1 MKREALTNTL
11 SVVIPVYMMERYLSR
26 CLTSI
31 LNQTYKNIEVILVDD
46 GSTDRSLLICREFEK
61 KDSRVK
67 VLCQENLGVS
77 SARNQGIAT
86 ASGEF
91 FTFVDADDWLDLD
104 TYERKMRALQQY
116 RGVDI
121 IIGGF
126 VRQQGE
132 EQIPVL
138 KKEGE
143 RIFSSH
149 EAILEMLTYKIFRGE
164 LCDKIYRRTLFHG
177 VELNSKIAV
186 AEDLLMNWELFFRAR
201 KIMYYPIW
209 GYHYVVNE
217 NSATQKFSLKMLTEI
232 DALDIMLE
240 KRGIERDVYT
250 TLQGVYGRRLASF
263 ILKMLLAESGE
274 YEEKVREYQKKLRG
288 KFFQYSLA
296 PKLSL
301 RQRAGIFYAACPY
314 ILCKI
319 MARVAKKWQ
328 RNL

>member
-91 FTFVDADDWLDLD
+91 ITFVDADDWLDLD

-250 TLQGVYGRRLASF
+250 MLQGVYGRRLASF
-263 ILKMLLAESGE
+263 ILKMLLTESAE